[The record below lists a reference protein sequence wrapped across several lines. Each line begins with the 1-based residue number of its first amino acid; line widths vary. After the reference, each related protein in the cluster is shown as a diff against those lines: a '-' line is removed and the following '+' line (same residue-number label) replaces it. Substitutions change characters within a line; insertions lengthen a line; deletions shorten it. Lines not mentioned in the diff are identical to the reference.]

1 MIACTRYNA
10 SMISRSSS
18 HATARPKT
26 PASTNSNSTD
36 SGVTTRW
43 IASRT
48 EGAGR
53 VMMGAGTAED
63 DDGRERLGARP
74 EPALADVGA
83 AADPGRRGRLAGAPA
98 RGGACARAAPP
109 RGLRRSAPRPGPGA
123 ARGGDRLPE

>member
-1 MIACTRYNA
+1 MIASRRYTA
-10 SMISRSSS
+10 RMISRSSS

-26 PASTNSNSTD
+26 PASADTNCTD
-36 SGVTTRW
+36 AGVPTRW

-53 VMMGAGTAED
+53 FMMGAGTAED

-83 AADPGRRGRLAGAPA
+83 GADPGRRGRLAGAPA
-98 RGGACARAAPP
+98 RGGACGRAAPP

-123 ARGGDRLPE
+123 A